1 MRMIP
6 AYTLILCMLAVSA
19 AQAQIKVV
27 TTTPTLADIVRQV
40 GGEHVQVE
48 SIMRGPE
55 NAHNVIPK
63 PSFVMRLRGA
73 DLFVHMG
80 LDAEPWVP
88 ELVKATRQQR
98 LHPGNEG
105 NVDASRAISLL
116 EVPQRGELS
125 RAQGDI
131 HAFGNTHYA
140 LDPING
146 VTIART
152 VADAL
157 RKKDAAHAQDFEAN
171 YADFAQR
178 IREMTE
184 RLITQ
189 IKPYAGTK
197 VVIYHRVW
205 PYFFERFGLVKSAE
219 IEPKPGIAPGPGHLS
234 QIVQTMKDQQVK
246 IVIVETFNSLANA
259 ESVANRAGGKAIVLP
274 TEVNAVPEATS
285 YQALFEHNVRALIET
300 FKSVGI
306 EPSTTQ
312 PDEDKPEDRAPSG
325 ESGETDRR

>member
-1 MRMIP
+1 MRIFLVD
-6 AYTLILCMLAVSA
+6 ALILCMFAVST
-19 AQAQIKVV
+19 AQAQVKVV

-40 GGEHVQVE
+40 GGSHVEVE

-63 PSFVMRLRGA
+63 PSFVMKLRRA

-98 LHPGNEG
+98 LHPGNQD
-105 NVDASRAISLL
+105 NVDVSRGITLL

-140 LDPING
+140 LDPLNG
-146 VTIART
+146 VTMART
-152 VADAL
+152 VTDAL
-157 RKKDAAHAQDFEAN
+157 KRRDAAHAQDFEVN
-171 YADFAQR
+171 YAEFAQR
-178 IREMTE
+178 IRQMTE
-184 RLITQ
+184 HLITQ

-197 VVIYHRVW
+197 IVIYHRVW
-205 PYFFERFGLVKSAE
+205 PYFFERFGLVKGAE

-234 QIVQTMKDQQVK
+234 QVVETMKDQQVK
-246 IVIVETFNSLANA
+246 IVIVETFNSLEDA
-259 ESVANRAGGKAIVLP
+259 ESVANRTGGKAIVLP
-274 TEVNAVPEATS
+274 TEVNAIPEVTS
-285 YQALFEHNVRALIET
+285 YESLFEHNVRALIAT

-306 EPSTTQ
+306 EPSATQ
-312 PDEDKPEDRAPSG
+312 PDEDKAEDRAPSM
-325 ESGETDRR
+325 ESDATDGK